1 MTDSSKNPITIEVLS
16 IDEHLSPFPKGE
28 LYYREVEAVSRDSWL
43 RPRFRKLHRSR
54 PSTVVLPTAHEVEE
68 ETA

>member
-1 MTDSSKNPITIEVLS
+1 MTDSSKNPLTIEVLS

-28 LYYREVEAVSRDSWL
+28 LYYREVEAVSRL
-43 RPRFRKLHRSR
+43 VAETTIPKRPRSR

>member
-1 MTDSSKNPITIEVLS
+1 MTDSSKNPLTIEVLS

-28 LYYREVEAVSRDSWL
+28 LYYREVEAVSRL
-43 RPRFRKLHRSR
+43 VAETTIPKLPRSR